1 MTGTSLDPG
10 SRLHPL
16 LANKAITFN
25 QDSVERCL
33 SVHDIGS
40 VLECSLLQGNVISQT
55 AGWLVGLLPSGYAGY
70 AVHATYV
77 LNAFHSE
84 ILGRCVI

>member
-16 LANKAITFN
+16 LANKAITFS
-25 QDSVERCL
+25 QDSVERYL

-40 VLECSLLQGNVISQT
+40 VLESSLLQGNVILQT
-55 AGWLVGLLPSGYAGY
+55 AGWVAAVGICR
-70 AVHATYV
+70 TCYV
-77 LNAFHSE
+77 LNELHSE